1 MTGLSAKA
9 LVVPAETPPAADGGE
24 RRPIDAPEVQHL
36 LLELAAAEEPA
47 ARCVVLLDLSHRVW
61 IFDLSLALAYAQ
73 EGVSLARRHGLAHEE
88 ALCEL
93 AAGRML
99 RLMGRYAEAER
110 ILPAVRDVLMACGD
124 REGAGIAV
132 RTLSAIYLDL
142 GLLEQALDLNREAL
156 QIFNEIGHQ
165 LYYCK
170 TLTECADVLK
180 SRGEFDEALAIIDS
194 ARARLEA
201 TGDTNDEIERLQLKY
216 TRTLTL
222 SDAGRSADAVTA
234 ASEALEAARQ
244 FDSTNI
250 VSGCRAVLAL
260 AHARLGQFEE
270 SRRYVDQFLANI
282 DAVTDPFEQISG
294 LLNYARAE
302 LAAGQGGRALGRTE
316 QALTLAKQIGLKGL
330 MAQCHAAL
338 ADIDQ
343 AIDAHAAAL
352 GHFKAF
358 YAIERELHTVGIEH
372 RIGQMQLQIRVDE
385 ARMETLE
392 KARQDLERLVTERTQ
407 QMRLAKEQA
416 EIANRSKSDFL
427 AHMSHELR
435 TPLNA
440 VIGFAELLTQ
450 EVHGPLGSPKYR
462 EYITD
467 IHDSGTLLLSLIN
480 DILNLS
486 KIEAGKQELS
496 REICSVE
503 DICLSCLRLVR
514 DRATQ
519 AGIAIKLS
527 LQPNLRLLDVD
538 VRAIKQVLLNLLT
551 NAVKFT
557 LEGGHVTLFATDDGV
572 GPYVTLG
579 VRDTGIGIAAEDLP
593 RVLEPFG
600 QVRNS
605 YTKTQPGT
613 GLGLP
618 LAKLLTELHDGKFAI
633 ESTLGEGTLV
643 TVALPI
649 ADMATWP
656 PGTSPR
662 KFNLA

>member
-1 MTGLSAKA
+1 
-9 LVVPAETPPAADGGE
+9 
-24 RRPIDAPEVQHL
+24 
-36 LLELAAAEEPA
+36 
-47 ARCVVLLDLSHRVW
+47 
-61 IFDLSLALAYAQ
+61 
-73 EGVSLARRHGLAHEE
+73 
-88 ALCEL
+88 
-93 AAGRML
+93 
-99 RLMGRYAEAER
+99 MGRYAEAEK
-110 ILPAVRDVLMACGD
+110 ILLDVRDALMACGD
-124 REGAGIAV
+124 RAGAGMAV
-132 RTLSAIYLDL
+132 RTLSAVYLDL

-165 LYYCK
+165 LYYSK

-180 SRGEFDEALAIIDS
+180 SRGEFDEALAIIDN
-194 ARARLEA
+194 AQARLEA
-201 TGDTNDEIERLQLKY
+201 PSEANDEIERLQLKY

-222 SDAGRSADAVTA
+222 SDARRSGEAVA
-234 ASEALEAARQ
+234 AAKETLEAARQ
-244 FDSTNI
+244 FGSANI
-250 VSGCRAVLAL
+250 TSGCRAVLAL
-260 AHARLGQFEE
+260 AHARLGQLEE
-270 SRRYVDQFLANI
+270 SRRNVEQFLANI
-282 DAVTDPFEQISG
+282 DAVTDPFERICG
-294 LLNYARAE
+294 VLNYARAE
-302 LAAGQGGRALGRTE
+302 MVSNRGGRALDRVE
-316 QALTLAKQIGLKGL
+316 QALALAKEIGLKGL
-330 MAQCHAAL
+330 TAQCHAAL
-338 ADIDQ
+338 ADIYQ
-343 AIDAHAAAL
+343 AVDEHADAL

-392 KARQDLERLVTERTQ
+392 KARTELERLVTERTQ

-462 EYITD
+462 EYIKD

-503 DICLSCLRLVR
+503 DICLACLRLVR

-519 AGIAIKLS
+519 AGIALKLS

-538 VRAIKQVLLNLLT
+538 VRAVKQVLLNLLT
-551 NAVKFT
+551 NAIKFT
-557 LEGGHVTLFATDDGV
+557 LEGGQVTLFASDDGV
-572 GPYVTLG
+572 GPHVTLG

-600 QVRNS
+600 QVQNS

-618 LAKLLTELHDGKFAI
+618 LAKLLTELHDGQFTI

-649 ADMATWP
+649 ADLAALP
-656 PGTSPR
+656 PGASPR

>member
-1 MTGLSAKA
+1 MSGRSAKA
-9 LVVPAETPPAADGGE
+9 LVAPANAPPATGGGE
-24 RRPIDAPEVQHL
+24 RRPVDAPKLQHL
-36 LLELAAAEEPA
+36 LRELAVARDPPARCAVILDLVQRLWVVDLALSLDYAEEG
-47 ARCVVLLDLSHRVW
+47 V
-61 IFDLSLALAYAQ
+61 ALARQ
-73 EGVSLARRHGLAHEE
+73 HGLAHEA

-93 AAGRML
+93 AAARAL

-110 ILPAVRDVLMACGD
+110 ILLDVRGALEACGD
-124 REGAGIAV
+124 RAGAGMAV
-132 RTLSAIYLDL
+132 RTLSAVYLDL

-165 LYYCK
+165 LYYSK

-180 SRGEFDEALAIIDS
+180 SRGEFDEALAIIDN
-194 ARARLEA
+194 AQARLEA
-201 TGDTNDEIERLQLKY
+201 PSDANDEIERLQLKY

-222 SDAGRSADAVTA
+222 SDARRSAEAVA
-234 ASEALEAARQ
+234 AANETLEAARQ
-244 FDSTNI
+244 FDSANI
-250 VSGCRAVLAL
+250 ASGCRAVLAL

-270 SRRYVDQFLANI
+270 SRRYVDKFLANI
-282 DAVTDPFEQISG
+282 GAVTDPFERING

-302 LAAGQGGRALGRTE
+302 MVSNRGGRALGHVE
-316 QALTLAKQIGLKGL
+316 QALAQAKEIGLRGL
-330 MAQCHAAL
+330 TAQCHAAL
-338 ADIDQ
+338 ADIYQ
-343 AIDAHAAAL
+343 AVDDHAAAL

-392 KARQDLERLVTERTQ
+392 KAREELERLVTERTQ
-407 QMRLAKEQA
+407 QMRFAKEQA

-462 EYITD
+462 EYIKD

-519 AGIAIKLS
+519 AGIALKLS

-551 NAVKFT
+551 NAIKFT
-557 LEGGHVTLFATDDGV
+557 LEGGQVTLFASDEGT
-572 GPYVTLG
+572 GPHVTLG
-579 VRDTGIGIAAEDLP
+579 VRDTGIGIAAEDLS

-600 QVRNS
+600 QVQNS

-618 LAKLLTELHDGKFAI
+618 LAKLLTELHDGKFTI

-649 ADMATWP
+649 ADLAALP
-656 PGTSPR
+656 PGASPR